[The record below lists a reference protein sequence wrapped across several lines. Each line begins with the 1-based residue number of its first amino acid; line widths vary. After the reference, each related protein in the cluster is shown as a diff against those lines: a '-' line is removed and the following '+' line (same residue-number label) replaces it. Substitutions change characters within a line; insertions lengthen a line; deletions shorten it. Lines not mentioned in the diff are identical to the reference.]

1 VTGACEVEKMKIY
14 DVFYHDETDVPYR
27 YTERGL
33 HSLFILEKKWRRA
46 ILPYPEYIRS
56 LEIEDLP
63 AHIVKLAK
71 LEGID
76 MSLQEA
82 EELAMQPMSDD

>member
-1 VTGACEVEKMKIY
+1 MTVIY
-14 DVFYHDETDVPYR
+14 HVFYHDETDIPFR

-33 HSLFILEKKWRRA
+33 DSLAILEQKWKRA
-46 ILPYPEYIRS
+46 VLPYPEYIRS

-71 LEGID
+71 DEGIT

-82 EELAMQPMSDD
+82 EELAMQPISDD

>member
-1 VTGACEVEKMKIY
+1 MKIY
-14 DVFYHDETDVPYR
+14 DVFYHDETDIPYR

-33 HSLFILEKKWRRA
+33 DKLFIREKKWKRA
-46 ILPYPEYIRS
+46 VLPYPEYIRS

-63 AHIVKLAK
+63 TQIVKLAK
-71 LEGID
+71 LEKID

-82 EELAMQPMSDD
+82 KKLAMQPMSND